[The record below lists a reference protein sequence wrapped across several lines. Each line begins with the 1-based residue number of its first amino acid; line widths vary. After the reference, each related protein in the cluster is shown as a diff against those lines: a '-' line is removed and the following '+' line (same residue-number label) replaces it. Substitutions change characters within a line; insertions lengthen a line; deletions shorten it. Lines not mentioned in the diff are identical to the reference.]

1 MMLQLRKWDKT
12 MIKGLKVSENMLY
25 ALVHKSYIISLQ
37 HIAEVNRSRI
47 ILDNGDDVPIGD
59 LYRDRLNE
67 YIQQKFLDK

>member
-1 MMLQLRKWDKT
+1 MGQDDDQAAESFRKHA
-12 MIKGLKVSENMLY
+12 I
-25 ALVHKSYIISLQ
+25 ACIHKSYIISLQ

-67 YIQQKFLDK
+67 YIQQKFLGK